1 MGYIKGKNTS
11 GPHLFV
17 LFHSQCF
24 PEVADVVDALKLL
37 DAGRQHHHEQRHQQV
52 GMPTQGQVSLT
63 AKLLKEDVV
72 ERLPVEELVDTQLN
86 SQHFLP
92 WTCKF

>member
-1 MGYIKGKNTS
+1 MHKNTKW
-11 GPHLFV
+11 PHLFV

-37 DAGRQHHHEQRHQQV
+37 DAGRQHHHEQRHQQI

-63 AKLLKEDVV
+63 AKLLEEDVIKGSQV
-72 ERLPVEELVDTQLN
+72 DELIDTQR
-86 SQHFLP
+86 
-92 WTCKF
+92 K